1 MQVAKNNFTDGLVMD
16 LSPDATQNNCLT
28 NALNATYVTMNG
40 NELSLQNDMGNAKF
54 GAKLPE
60 GYIPL
65 GTTQLGGIIYLVI
78 YNPTNGKTQIG
89 SFPSPQFTFGT
100 PKEIANKEIDLA
112 YFENNLQYKQ
122 VYTDYILQPGDKF
135 VFEFTEEDKKLI
147 PYLYDESL
155 FTEES
160 ATAIE
165 SPALKSFLKYSIGT
179 VSQEGKLI
187 QLSNLRNLYV
197 TNSSEENYN
206 VYNSTIS
213 GNLALILTKVFC
225 NNVNLQVLVTEADNN
240 TFKLNFTYTFTS
252 NDKFIPSNIYFK
264 INDKETRIKYSNE
277 GSPQKSPARSIV
289 GYFWAGNFNS
299 YSFTYTQSFSKN
311 DFPNNTLY
319 LENVAA
325 YKSLTGASNIQ
336 LSQKASKIMD
346 LTKLGTGVVQLTR
359 YTYNIMS
366 EELIFNFE
374 YTAYLQA
381 GESLNKITA
390 NIYATSNETPIY
402 TKEFS
407 NTSSYYIFNVHYLD
421 TFKANNLYVM
431 DFVFEI
437 DRQGTIREEHI
448 TRWIITES
456 GIFNDTILDYDDKV
470 EVTYWKK
477 TVSSKLVLNYD
488 SITANYDDIAGLT
501 YNKNVKVTEEH
512 TFNNAELTTKI
523 ILDSNIQHIKC
534 SSAIFKT
541 TSIEYGTG
549 VINNSTANIDT
560 VKLDDMSISN
570 NQKIQCKLNYTITGN
585 RSVAVTASQNIVRA
599 LKDQYDNQYG
609 TVGYATISISDQQL
623 MDYPSYVEDQL
634 NSKKTN
640 LTVVQLSANYN
651 KLHFPT
657 ANPFSNIWG
666 VYVKGGYEKNVLICQ
681 EIFNQNEA
689 NNIAHTLQNLYVY
702 NKYQELT
709 YYTLNESDYT
719 VVKPDIVSITK
730 TFKVSNIDL
739 AIIVNG
745 KVLETAMSDFK
756 LPDNISKPK
765 EMEFV
770 WKEDTSKSTDYIVNM
785 PKAPK
790 DNVSSHLILDYDTM
804 LISNNTIYNL
814 DGTYEENKL
823 YWYDGT
829 MHPFKDSPEFKFK
842 FNNLEF
848 HGDSFDIDEGILQVD
863 DSTTLLYSLGSTDKY
878 ICKANVNDAVTQTNN

>member
-240 TFKLNFTYTFTS
+240 TFNLNFTYTFTS

-264 INDKETRIKYSNE
+264 INDKETRIKYYNE

-299 YSFTYTQSFSKN
+299 YSFTYTQSFNKS
-311 DFPNNTLY
+311 DFPNNTLH

-325 YKSLTGASNIQ
+325 YKNLSGANNIQ

-359 YTYNIMS
+359 YTYSIMS
-366 EELIFNFE
+366 KKLIFNFE

-390 NIYATSNETPIY
+390 NIYATSNKTPLF

-407 NTSSYYIFNVHYLD
+407 NTSSYYIFNVTYND
-421 TFKANNLYVM
+421 TFKANNLYVI

-437 DRQGTIREEHI
+437 TRQGTTRTEHI
-448 TRWIITES
+448 TRWVITES
-456 GIFNDTILDYDDKV
+456 GIFNDTILDYNGEV

-477 TVSSKLVLNYD
+477 TINSELILNND
-488 SITANYDDIAGLT
+488 SITGNYDDIAGLT
-501 YNKNVKVTEEH
+501 YNKNVKVIEEH
-512 TFNNAELTTKI
+512 TFNEAKLITKI

-534 SSAIFKT
+534 SNALFET

-570 NQKIQCKLNYTITGN
+570 NQEIQCKLNYTITGN

-599 LKDQYDNQYG
+599 LKDQYSNQYG
-609 TVGYATISISDQQL
+609 TVGFAAISISEQQL
-623 MDYPSYVEDQL
+623 MDYPFYVEDYL

-640 LTVVQLSANYN
+640 LTIVQLSTNS
-651 KLHFPT
+651 KLHFPGD
-657 ANPFSNIWG
+657 NPFDNIWG
-666 VYVKGGYEKNVLICQ
+666 VYVKGGYEKNILICQ
-681 EIFNQNEA
+681 KAFKQNEA
-689 NNIAHTLQNLYVY
+689 NNIAHALQNLYVY

-730 TFKVSNIDL
+730 TFNVKGIKL

-745 KVLETAMSDFK
+745 KVLETAMSDFI

-765 EMEFV
+765 NMTFD

-790 DNVSSHLILDYDTM
+790 DNISSHLILDYDTM

-814 DGTYEENKL
+814 DGTYKENKL

-829 MHPFKDSPEFKFK
+829 IHPFKDSPEFKFK

-848 HGDSFDIDEGILQVD
+848 HGDSFDIDEGILQVNNA
-863 DSTTLLYSLGSTDKY
+863 TTLLYSLGSTDKE
-878 ICKANVNDAVTQTNN
+878 ICKANVNDAVTQTDN

>member
-240 TFKLNFTYTFTS
+240 TFNLNFTYTFTS

-277 GSPQKSPARSIV
+277 GSLQKSPARSIV

-299 YSFTYTQSFSKN
+299 YSFTYTQSFNKS

-325 YKSLTGASNIQ
+325 YKNLIEANNIQ

-359 YTYNIMS
+359 YTYSIMS
-366 EELIFNFE
+366 KKLIFNFE

-390 NIYATSNETPIY
+390 NIYATSNDTPLF

-407 NTSSYYIFNVHYLD
+407 NTSSYYIFNVSYKD
-421 TFKANNLYVM
+421 AFKANNLYVI

-437 DRQGTIREEHI
+437 TRQGTTRNEHI
-448 TRWIITES
+448 TRWVITES
-456 GIFNDTILDYDDKV
+456 GIFNDTILDYNGEV

-477 TVSSKLVLNYD
+477 TINSELILNND
-488 SITANYDDIAGLT
+488 SITGNYDDIAGLT
-501 YNKNVKVTEEH
+501 YNKNVKVIEEH
-512 TFNNAELTTKI
+512 TFNEAKLITKI

-534 SSAIFKT
+534 SNALFET

-599 LKDQYDNQYG
+599 LKDQYSNQYG
-609 TVGYATISISDQQL
+609 TVGFADISISEQQL
-623 MDYPSYVEDQL
+623 MDYPFYVEDYL

-640 LTVVQLSANYN
+640 LTIVQLSTNS
-651 KLHFPT
+651 KLHFPGD
-657 ANPFSNIWG
+657 NPFDNIWG
-666 VYVKGGYEKNVLICQ
+666 VYVKGGYEKNILICQ
-681 EIFNQNEA
+681 KAFKQNEA
-689 NNIAHTLQNLYVY
+689 NNIAHALQNLYVY

-730 TFKVSNIDL
+730 TFKVSDIDL

-745 KVLETAMSDFK
+745 KVLETAMSDFN

-765 EMEFV
+765 NMTFD

-790 DNVSSHLILDYDTM
+790 DNISSHLILDYDTM

-829 MHPFKDSPEFKFK
+829 IHPFKDSPEFKFK

-848 HGDSFDIDEGILQVD
+848 HGDSFDIDEGILQVNNA
-863 DSTTLLYSLGSTDKY
+863 TTLLYSLGSTDKE
-878 ICKANVNDAVTQTNN
+878 ICKANVNDAVTQTDN

>member
-240 TFKLNFTYTFTS
+240 TFNLNFTYTFTS

-277 GSPQKSPARSIV
+277 GSLQKSPARSIV

-299 YSFTYTQSFSKN
+299 YSFTYTQSFNKS

-325 YKSLTGASNIQ
+325 YKNLIGANNIQ

-359 YTYNIMS
+359 YTYSIMS
-366 EELIFNFE
+366 KKLIFNFE

-390 NIYATSNETPIY
+390 NIYATSNDTPLF

-407 NTSSYYIFNVHYLD
+407 NKSSYYIFNVSYND
-421 TFKANNLYVM
+421 TFKANNLYVI

-437 DRQGTIREEHI
+437 TRQDTTRNEHI
-448 TRWIITES
+448 TRWVITES

-477 TVSSKLVLNYD
+477 TVSSELVLKYD

-534 SSAIFKT
+534 SNAVFET

-570 NQKIQCKLNYTITGN
+570 NQEIQCKLNYTITGN

-599 LKDQYDNQYG
+599 LKDQYSNQYG
-609 TVGYATISISDQQL
+609 TVGFAAISISEQQL
-623 MDYPSYVEDQL
+623 MDYPFYVEDYL

-640 LTVVQLSANYN
+640 LTIVQLSTNS
-651 KLHFPT
+651 KLHFPGD
-657 ANPFSNIWG
+657 NPFDNIWG
-666 VYVKGGYEKNVLICQ
+666 VYVKGGYEKNILICQ
-681 EIFNQNEA
+681 KAFKQNEA
-689 NNIAHTLQNLYVY
+689 NNIAHALQNLYVY

-730 TFKVSNIDL
+730 TFKVSDIDL

-765 EMEFV
+765 NMTFD

-829 MHPFKDSPEFKFK
+829 IHPFKDSPEFKFK

-848 HGDSFDIDEGILQVD
+848 HGDSFDIDEGILQVNNA
-863 DSTTLLYSLGSTDKY
+863 TTLLYSLGSTDKE
-878 ICKANVNDAVTQTNN
+878 ICKANVNDAVTQTDN

>member
-16 LSPDATQNNCLT
+16 LSPDVTQNNCLT

-100 PKEIANKEIDLA
+100 PKEITNKEIDLA

-122 VYTDYILQPGDKF
+122 VYTDYVLQPGDKF
-135 VFEFTEEDKKLI
+135 VFEFTGEDKKLI

-160 ATAIE
+160 AAAIE

-197 TNSSEENYN
+197 TDSSEENYN

-225 NNVNLQVLVTEADNN
+225 NNVNLQVLVTEVDNN
-240 TFKLNFTYTFTS
+240 TFNLNFTYTFTS
-252 NDKFIPSNIYFK
+252 NDKFIPSNMYFK
-264 INDKETRIKYSNE
+264 INNKETRIKYSNE
-277 GSPQKSPARSIV
+277 GSPQKSPARSVV
-289 GYFWAGNFNS
+289 GYFWTGNFNS
-299 YSFTYTQSFSKN
+299 YSFTYTQSFNKN

-325 YKSLTGASNIQ
+325 YKSLIGASNIQ

-359 YTYNIMS
+359 YTYSIMS

-390 NIYATSNETPIY
+390 NIYATSNATPLF

-407 NTSSYYIFNVHYLD
+407 NTSSYYIFNVQYD
-421 TFKANNLYVM
+421 DMFKANNLYVI

-437 DRQGTIREEHI
+437 TRQDTTRKEHI
-448 TRWIITES
+448 TRWVITES
-456 GIFNDTILDYDDKV
+456 GIFNDTILDYDGEV
-470 EVTYWKK
+470 ECTYWKK
-477 TVSSKLVLNYD
+477 TVSSELVLNYD

-501 YNKNVKVTEEH
+501 YNKNVQVTEEH
-512 TFNNAELTTKI
+512 AFDRAQLTTKI

-534 SSAIFKT
+534 SSANFKT
-541 TSIEYGTG
+541 TSIKYGTG
-549 VINNSTANIDT
+549 IINNNTAENNT
-560 VKLDDMSISN
+560 VQLDGMSISN
-570 NQKIQCKLNYTITGN
+570 NQEIQCKLNYTITGN
-585 RSVAVTASQNIVRA
+585 RSVAVTASQNTVRA
-599 LKDQYDNQYG
+599 LKDQYSNQYG
-609 TVGYATISISDQQL
+609 TIGFAPISISDQQL
-623 MDYPSYVEDQL
+623 MNYTSYVEDQL
-634 NSKKTN
+634 NSKKTY
-640 LTVVQLSANYN
+640 LTIVQLQPTSPN
-651 KLHFPT
+651 KLHFP
-657 ANPFSNIWG
+657 AGNLFDKIWG
-666 VYVKGGYEKNVLICQ
+666 VYVKGGYEKNILICQ
-681 EIFNQNEA
+681 EAFNYNEA
-689 NNIAHTLQNLYVY
+689 NDIAHALQNLYVY

-719 VVKPDIVSITK
+719 VAKPDIVSITK
-730 TFKVSNIDL
+730 NFTVSDINL

-745 KVLETAMSDFK
+745 KILETAMSDFHT
-756 LPDNISKPK
+756 PTNIPKPK
-765 EMEFV
+765 EMKFD

-814 DGTYEENKL
+814 DGTYKENKL

-829 MHPFKDSPEFKFK
+829 IHSFDNSSEFE
-842 FNNLEF
+842 FNNLKF
-848 HGDSFDIDEGILQVD
+848 NGGSFDIDEGILQVD
-863 DSTTLLYSLGSTDKY
+863 ESTTLLYSLGSTDKY

>member
-240 TFKLNFTYTFTS
+240 TFNLNFTYTFTS

-299 YSFTYTQSFSKN
+299 YSFTYTQSFNKS
-311 DFPNNTLY
+311 DFPNNTLH
-319 LENVAA
+319 LENVTA
-325 YKSLTGASNIQ
+325 YKNLIGANNIQ

-359 YTYNIMS
+359 YTYSIMS
-366 EELIFNFE
+366 KKLIFNFE

-390 NIYATSNETPIY
+390 NIYATSNKTPLF

-407 NTSSYYIFNVHYLD
+407 NTSSYYIFNVSYND
-421 TFKANNLYVM
+421 TFKANNLYVI

-437 DRQGTIREEHI
+437 TRQDTTRNEHK
-448 TRWIITES
+448 TRWVITES

-477 TVSSKLVLNYD
+477 TVSSELVLKYD

-534 SSAIFKT
+534 SNAVFET

-599 LKDQYDNQYG
+599 LKDQYSNQYG
-609 TVGYATISISDQQL
+609 TVGFADISISEQQL
-623 MDYPSYVEDQL
+623 MDYPFYVEDYL

-640 LTVVQLSANYN
+640 LTIVQLSTNS
-651 KLHFPT
+651 KLHFPGD
-657 ANPFSNIWG
+657 NPFDNIWG
-666 VYVKGGYEKNVLICQ
+666 VYVKGGYEKNILICQ
-681 EIFNQNEA
+681 KTFKQNEA
-689 NNIAHTLQNLYVY
+689 NNIAHALQNLYVY

-730 TFKVSNIDL
+730 TFKVSDIDL

-765 EMEFV
+765 NMTFD

-790 DNVSSHLILDYDTM
+790 DNISSHLILDYDTM

-814 DGTYEENKL
+814 DGTYKENKL

-829 MHPFKDSPEFKFK
+829 IHPFKDSPEFKFK

-848 HGDSFDIDEGILQVD
+848 HGDSFDIDEGILQVNNT
-863 DSTTLLYSLGSTDKY
+863 TTLLYSLGSTDKE
-878 ICKANVNDAVTQTNN
+878 ICKVNVNDAVTQTDN

>member
-240 TFKLNFTYTFTS
+240 TFNLNFTYAFTS

-299 YSFTYTQSFSKN
+299 YSFTYTQSFNKN

-325 YKSLTGASNIQ
+325 YKSLIGASNIQ

-359 YTYNIMS
+359 YTYSIMS

-390 NIYATSNETPIY
+390 NIYATSNDTPLF

-407 NTSSYYIFNVHYLD
+407 NTSSYYIFNVQYD
-421 TFKANNLYVM
+421 DMFKANNLYVI

-437 DRQGTIREEHI
+437 TKQDTTRKEHI
-448 TRWIITES
+448 TRWVITES
-456 GIFNDTILDYDDKV
+456 GIFNDTILDYDGEV
-470 EVTYWKK
+470 ECTYWKK
-477 TVSSKLVLNYD
+477 TVSSELVLNYD

-501 YNKNVKVTEEH
+501 YNKNVQVTEQH
-512 TFNNAELTTKI
+512 AFDRAQLTTKI

-534 SSAIFKT
+534 SSANFKT
-541 TSIEYGTG
+541 TSIKYGTG
-549 VINNSTANIDT
+549 IINNNTAENNT
-560 VKLDDMSISN
+560 VQLDGMSISN

-585 RSVAVTASQNIVRA
+585 RSVAVTASQNTVRA
-599 LKDQYDNQYG
+599 LKDQYSNQYG
-609 TVGYATISISDQQL
+609 TIGFAPISISDQQL
-623 MDYPSYVEDQL
+623 MNYASYVEDQL
-634 NSKKTN
+634 NSKKTY
-640 LTVVQLSANYN
+640 LTIVQLQPTSPN
-651 KLHFPT
+651 KLHFT
-657 ANPFSNIWG
+657 AGSIFDKIWG

-681 EIFNQNEA
+681 EAFNYNEA
-689 NNIAHTLQNLYVY
+689 NNIAHALQNLYVY

-719 VVKPDIVSITK
+719 VAKPDIVSITK
-730 TFKVSNIDL
+730 NFTVCDINL

-745 KVLETAMSDFK
+745 KILKTAMSEFNT
-756 LPDNISKPK
+756 PANISKPK
-765 EMEFV
+765 EMKFY

-790 DNVSSHLILDYDTM
+790 DNVSSHLTLDYDTM

-814 DGTYEENKL
+814 DGTYKENKL

-829 MHPFKDSPEFKFK
+829 IHSFDNLSEFE
-842 FNNLEF
+842 FNNLKF
-848 HGDSFDIDEGILQVD
+848 NGGSFDIDEGILQVD
-863 DSTTLLYSLGSTDKY
+863 GSATLLYSLGSTDKY
-878 ICKANVNDAVTQTNN
+878 ICKVNVNDAVTQTNN

>member
-681 EIFNQNEA
+681 ETFNQNEA

-702 NKYQELT
+702 NKHQELT

-730 TFKVSNIDL
+730 TFDVKDIKL

-745 KVLETAMSDFK
+745 KVLETAMSEFDM
-756 LPDNISKPK
+756 PANISKPK
-765 EMEFV
+765 EMKFV
-770 WKEDTSKSTDYIVNM
+770 WNEDTSKSTDYIVNM

-829 MHPFKDSPEFKFK
+829 IHPFKDSPEFKFK

-848 HGDSFDIDEGILQVD
+848 HGDSFDIDEGILQVNNA
-863 DSTTLLYSLGSTDKY
+863 TTLLYSLGSTDKE
-878 ICKANVNDAVTQTNN
+878 ICKANVNDAVTQTDN

>member
-1 MQVAKNNFTDGLVMD
+1 MQVAKNNFTEALVMD
-16 LSPDATQNNCLT
+16 LSPDVTQNNCLT

-65 GTTQLGGIIYLVI
+65 GTTQLGGVIYLII

-89 SFPSPQFTFGT
+89 SFPSPQFTFST
-100 PKEIANKEIDLA
+100 PKEITNKEIDLA

-122 VYTDYILQPGDKF
+122 VYTDYVLQPGDKF

-160 ATAIE
+160 AAAIE

-197 TNSSEENYN
+197 TDSSEENYN

-225 NNVNLQVLVTEADNN
+225 NDVNLQVLVTEAGNN
-240 TFKLNFTYTFTS
+240 TFNLNFTYTFTS
-252 NDKFIPSNIYFK
+252 NDKFIPSNMYFK
-264 INDKETRIKYSNE
+264 INNEETRIKYSNE

-299 YSFTYTQSFSKN
+299 YSFTYTQSFNKS

-325 YKSLTGASNIQ
+325 YKNLIGANNIQ

-359 YTYNIMS
+359 YTYSIMPK
-366 EELIFNFE
+366 ELIFNFE

-390 NIYATSNETPIY
+390 NIYATSNDTPLF

-407 NTSSYYIFNVHYLD
+407 NTSSYYIFNVQYD
-421 TFKANNLYVM
+421 DMFKANNLYVI

-437 DRQGTIREEHI
+437 TRQDTTRKEHI
-448 TRWIITES
+448 TRWVITES
-456 GIFNDTILDYDDKV
+456 GIFNDTILDYDGEV
-470 EVTYWKK
+470 ECTYWKK
-477 TVSSKLVLNYD
+477 TVSSKLVLNHD

-501 YNKNVKVTEEH
+501 YNKNVQVTEEH
-512 TFNNAELTTKI
+512 AFDRAQLTTKI

-534 SSAIFKT
+534 SSANFKT
-541 TSIEYGTG
+541 TSIKYGTG
-549 VINNSTANIDT
+549 IINNNTAENNT
-560 VKLDDMSISN
+560 VQLDGMSISN
-570 NQKIQCKLNYTITGN
+570 NQEIQCKLNYTITGN
-585 RSVAVTASQNIVRA
+585 RSVAVTASQNTVRA
-599 LKDQYDNQYG
+599 LKDQYSNQYG
-609 TVGYATISISDQQL
+609 TIGFAPISISDQQL
-623 MDYPSYVEDQL
+623 MNYTSYVEDQL
-634 NSKKTN
+634 NSKKTY
-640 LTVVQLSANYN
+640 LTIVQLQPTSPN
-651 KLHFPT
+651 KLHFP
-657 ANPFSNIWG
+657 ADNLFDKIWG
-666 VYVKGGYEKNVLICQ
+666 VYVKGGYEKNILICQ
-681 EIFNQNEA
+681 EAFNYNEA
-689 NNIAHTLQNLYVY
+689 NDIAHALQNLYVY

-719 VVKPDIVSITK
+719 VAKPDIVSITK
-730 TFKVSNIDL
+730 NFTVSDIDL

-745 KVLETAMSDFK
+745 KILKTAMSEFNM
-756 LPDNISKPK
+756 PANISKPK
-765 EMEFV
+765 KMKFD

-814 DGTYEENKL
+814 DGTYKENKL

-829 MHPFKDSPEFKFK
+829 IHSFDNSSEFE
-842 FNNLEF
+842 FNNLKF
-848 HGDSFDIDEGILQVD
+848 NGGSFDIDEGILQVD
-863 DSTTLLYSLGSTDKY
+863 ESTTLLYSLGSTDKY

>member
-28 NALNATYVTMNG
+28 NALNATYITMNG

-240 TFKLNFTYTFTS
+240 TFNLNFTYTFTS

-264 INDKETRIKYSNE
+264 INDKETRIKYYNE

-299 YSFTYTQSFSKN
+299 YSFTYTQSFNKN
-311 DFPNNTLY
+311 NFPNNTLY

-325 YKSLTGASNIQ
+325 YKSLTGANNIQ

-359 YTYNIMS
+359 YTYSVMS
-366 EELIFNFE
+366 KELIFNFE

-390 NIYATSNETPIY
+390 NIYATSNETPLF

-407 NTSSYYIFNVHYLD
+407 NTSSYYIFNFSYND
-421 TFKANNLYVM
+421 TFKANNLYVI

-437 DRQGTIREEHI
+437 TRQDTTRNEHI
-448 TRWIITES
+448 TRWVITES
-456 GIFNDTILDYDDKV
+456 GIFNDTILDYDGNV
-470 EVTYWKK
+470 ECTYWKK

-501 YNKNVKVTEEH
+501 YNKNVQVTEEH
-512 TFNNAELTTKI
+512 TFDRAQLTTKI
-523 ILDSNIQHIKC
+523 ILDSNIQHAKC
-534 SSAIFKT
+534 SSAIFET

-549 VINNSTANIDT
+549 VINNNTDKYDN
-560 VKLDDMSISN
+560 VWLNDMSINN
-570 NQKIQCKLNYTITGN
+570 NQTIQCKLNYTITGN

-609 TVGYATISISDQQL
+609 TVGYAHIIISDQQL
-623 MDYPSYVEDQL
+623 MDYPSYVENQL

-640 LTVVQLSANYN
+640 LTVVQLSANSD
-651 KLHFPT
+651 KLHFPA
-657 ANPFSNIWG
+657 ANLFSNIWG

-681 EIFNQNEA
+681 EAFKQNEA
-689 NNIAHTLQNLYVY
+689 NNIAHALQNLYVY

-730 TFKVSNIDL
+730 TFNVKDIKL

-756 LPDNISKPK
+756 MPTNISKPK
-765 EMEFV
+765 EMTFD

-814 DGTYEENKL
+814 NGTYEENKL

-829 MHPFKDSPEFKFK
+829 MHSFNDSFVANNLK
-842 FNNLEF
+842 FN
-848 HGDSFDIDEGILQVD
+848 GGSFDIDEGILQVD
-863 DSTTLLYSLGSTDKY
+863 EMTTLSYSLGSTDKD
-878 ICKANVNDAVTQTNN
+878 ICKVNVNDAVTQTNN

>member
-89 SFPSPQFTFGT
+89 SFPSPQFTFGI

-165 SPALKSFLKYSIGT
+165 SPALKSFLKYSIST

-240 TFKLNFTYTFTS
+240 TFNLNFTYTFTS

-289 GYFWAGNFNS
+289 DYFWTGNFNS
-299 YSFTYTQSFSKN
+299 YSFTYTQSFNKN

-325 YKSLTGASNIQ
+325 YKSLIGASNIQ

-359 YTYNIMS
+359 YTYSIMS

-390 NIYATSNETPIY
+390 NIYATSNATPLF

-407 NTSSYYIFNVHYLD
+407 NTSSYYIFNVQYD
-421 TFKANNLYVM
+421 DMFRANNLYVI

-437 DRQGTIREEHI
+437 TRQDTTRKEHI
-448 TRWIITES
+448 TRWVITES
-456 GIFNDTILDYDDKV
+456 GIFNDTILDYDGEV
-470 EVTYWKK
+470 ECTYWKK

-501 YNKNVKVTEEH
+501 YNKNVRVTEEH
-512 TFNNAELTTKI
+512 AFDRAQLTTKI

-534 SSAIFKT
+534 SSANFKT
-541 TSIEYGTG
+541 TSIKYGTG
-549 VINNSTANIDT
+549 IINNNTAENNT
-560 VKLDDMSISN
+560 VQLDGMSISN

-585 RSVAVTASQNIVRA
+585 RSVAVTASQNTVRA
-599 LKDQYDNQYG
+599 LKDQYSNQYG
-609 TVGYATISISDQQL
+609 TIGFAPISFSDQEL
-623 MDYPSYVEDQL
+623 MDYTSYVEDQL
-634 NSKKTN
+634 NSKKTY
-640 LTVVQLSANYN
+640 LTIVQLQPTSLN
-651 KLHFPT
+651 KLHFP
-657 ANPFSNIWG
+657 AGKPFDKIFG
-666 VYVKGGYEKNVLICQ
+666 VYVKGGYEKNILICH
-681 EIFNQNEA
+681 EAFNYNEA
-689 NNIAHTLQNLYVY
+689 DDIAHALQNLYVY
-702 NKYQELT
+702 NKDQELT

-719 VVKPDIVSITK
+719 VAKLDTVSITK
-730 TFKVSNIDL
+730 NFTVSDINL

-745 KVLETAMSDFK
+745 KILETAMSDFHT
-756 LPDNISKPK
+756 PTNIPKPK
-765 EMEFV
+765 EMKFD

-814 DGTYEENKL
+814 DGTYKENKL

-829 MHPFKDSPEFKFK
+829 IHSFDDSSEFE
-842 FNNLEF
+842 FNNLKF
-848 HGDSFDIDEGILQVD
+848 NGGSFNIDEGILQVNE
-863 DSTTLLYSLGSTDKY
+863 STILLYSLGSTDKY
-878 ICKANVNDAVTQTNN
+878 ICKVNVNDAVTQTNN

>member
-16 LSPDATQNNCLT
+16 LSPDAIQNNCLT

-197 TNSSEENYN
+197 TNSNEENYN

-240 TFKLNFTYTFTS
+240 TFNLNFTYTFTS

-277 GSPQKSPARSIV
+277 GSLQKSPARSIV

-299 YSFTYTQSFSKN
+299 YSFTYTQSFNKS

-325 YKSLTGASNIQ
+325 YKNLIGANNIQ

-359 YTYNIMS
+359 YTYSIMS
-366 EELIFNFE
+366 KKLIFNFE

-390 NIYATSNETPIY
+390 NIYATSNDTPLF

-407 NTSSYYIFNVHYLD
+407 NTSSYYIFNVSYKD
-421 TFKANNLYVM
+421 AFKANNLYVI

-437 DRQGTIREEHI
+437 TRQGTTRNEHI
-448 TRWIITES
+448 TRWVITES
-456 GIFNDTILDYDDKV
+456 GIFNDTILDYNGEV

-477 TVSSKLVLNYD
+477 TINSELILNND
-488 SITANYDDIAGLT
+488 SITGNYDDIAGLT
-501 YNKNVKVTEEH
+501 YNKNVKVIEEH
-512 TFNNAELTTKI
+512 TFNEAKLITKI

-534 SSAIFKT
+534 SNALFET

-599 LKDQYDNQYG
+599 LKDQYSNQYG
-609 TVGYATISISDQQL
+609 TVGFADISISEQQL
-623 MDYPSYVEDQL
+623 MDYPFYVEDYL

-640 LTVVQLSANYN
+640 LTIVQLSTNS
-651 KLHFPT
+651 KLHFPGD
-657 ANPFSNIWG
+657 NPFDNIWG
-666 VYVKGGYEKNVLICQ
+666 VYVKGGYEKNILICQ
-681 EIFNQNEA
+681 KAFKQNEA
-689 NNIAHTLQNLYVY
+689 NNIAHALQNLYVY

-730 TFKVSNIDL
+730 TFKVSDIDL

-745 KVLETAMSDFK
+745 KVLETAMSDFE

-765 EMEFV
+765 NMTFD

-790 DNVSSHLILDYDTM
+790 DNISSHLILDYDTM

-829 MHPFKDSPEFKFK
+829 IHPFKDSPEFKFK

-848 HGDSFDIDEGILQVD
+848 HGDSFDIDEGILQVNNA
-863 DSTTLLYSLGSTDKY
+863 TTLLYSLGSTDKE
-878 ICKANVNDAVTQTNN
+878 ICKANVNNAVTQTDN

>member
-54 GAKLPE
+54 GATLPE

-89 SFPSPQFTFGT
+89 SFPSPQFTFST
-100 PKEIANKEIDLA
+100 PKEITNKEIDLA

-147 PYLYDESL
+147 PYLYNESL

-225 NNVNLQVLVTEADNN
+225 NDVNLQVLVTEADNN
-240 TFKLNFTYTFTS
+240 NFNLNFTYTFTS

-264 INDKETRIKYSNE
+264 INNKETRIKYSNE

-289 GYFWAGNFNS
+289 GYFQAGNFNS
-299 YSFTYTQSFSKN
+299 YSFTYTQSFNKN

-325 YKSLTGASNIQ
+325 YKNLIGANNIQ

-359 YTYNIMS
+359 YTYSIMS
-366 EELIFNFE
+366 KELIFNFE

-390 NIYATSNETPIY
+390 NIYATSNETPLF

-407 NTSSYYIFNVHYLD
+407 NTSSYYIFNVSYND
-421 TFKANNLYVM
+421 TFKANNLYVI

-437 DRQGTIREEHI
+437 TRQDTTRNEHI
-448 TRWIITES
+448 TRWVITES
-456 GIFNDTILDYDDKV
+456 GIFNDAILDYDGTID
-470 EVTYWKK
+470 VTYWKK
-477 TVSSKLVLNYD
+477 TVSSKLVLNND
-488 SITANYDDIAGLT
+488 SITANYDDIAGLI
-501 YNKNVKVTEEH
+501 YNKNVQVTEEH
-512 TFNNAELTTKI
+512 TFDRAQLTTKI

-534 SSAIFKT
+534 SSANFKT
-541 TSIEYGTG
+541 TSIKYGTG
-549 VINNSTANIDT
+549 IINNNTAENNT
-560 VKLDDMSISN
+560 VQLDGMSISN

-599 LKDQYDNQYG
+599 LKDQYSNQYG
-609 TVGYATISISDQQL
+609 TVGFANISISDQQL

-634 NSKKTN
+634 NSKKTY
-640 LTVVQLSANYN
+640 LTIVQLSTNYA
-651 KLHFPT
+651 KLHFPA
-657 ANPFSNIWG
+657 ANSFDKIWG
-666 VYVKGGYEKNVLICQ
+666 VYVKGGYEKNILICQ
-681 EIFNQNEA
+681 EAFNYNEA
-689 NNIAHTLQNLYVY
+689 NNIAHALQNLYVY

-730 TFKVSNIDL
+730 TFEVSDVDL

-745 KVLETAMSDFK
+745 KVLETAMSDFR

-765 EMEFV
+765 EMTFD
-770 WKEDTSKSTDYIVNM
+770 WTEDTSKFTDYIVNM

-829 MHPFKDSPEFKFK
+829 IHPFKDSPEFKFK

-848 HGDSFDIDEGILQVD
+848 HGDSFDIDEGILQVNNV
-863 DSTTLLYSLGSTDKY
+863 TTLLYSLGSTDKE
-878 ICKANVNDAVTQTNN
+878 ICKANVNDAVTQTDN

>member
-240 TFKLNFTYTFTS
+240 TFNLNFTYTFTS

-264 INDKETRIKYSNE
+264 INDKETRIKYYNE

-299 YSFTYTQSFSKN
+299 YSFTYIQSFNKS

-325 YKSLTGASNIQ
+325 YKSLFDASNIQ

-359 YTYNIMS
+359 YTYSIMS
-366 EELIFNFE
+366 KKLIFNFE

-390 NIYATSNETPIY
+390 NIYATSNGTPLF

-407 NTSSYYIFNVHYLD
+407 NTSSYYIFNVSYND
-421 TFKANNLYVM
+421 TFKANNLYVI

-437 DRQGTIREEHI
+437 TRQGTTRTEHI
-448 TRWIITES
+448 TRWVITES
-456 GIFNDTILDYDDKV
+456 GIFNDTILDYNGEV

-477 TVSSKLVLNYD
+477 TINSELILNND
-488 SITANYDDIAGLT
+488 SITGNYDDIAGLT
-501 YNKNVKVTEEH
+501 YNKNVKVIEEH
-512 TFNNAELTTKI
+512 TFNEAKLITKI

-534 SSAIFKT
+534 SNALFET

-549 VINNSTANIDT
+549 VINNSTTNIDT

-570 NQKIQCKLNYTITGN
+570 NQEIQCKLNYTITGN

-599 LKDQYDNQYG
+599 LKDQYSNQYG
-609 TVGYATISISDQQL
+609 TVGFTDISISEQQL
-623 MDYPSYVEDQL
+623 MDYPFYVEDYL

-640 LTVVQLSANYN
+640 LTIVQLSTNS
-651 KLHFPT
+651 KLHFPGD
-657 ANPFSNIWG
+657 NPFDNIWG
-666 VYVKGGYEKNVLICQ
+666 VYVKGGYEKNILICQ
-681 EIFNQNEA
+681 KAFKQNEA
-689 NNIAHTLQNLYVY
+689 NNIAHALQNLYVY

-730 TFKVSNIDL
+730 TFKVSDIDL

-745 KVLETAMSDFK
+745 KVLETAMSDFE

-765 EMEFV
+765 NMTFD

-790 DNVSSHLILDYDTM
+790 DNISSHLILDYDTM

-829 MHPFKDSPEFKFK
+829 IHPFKDSPEFKFK

-848 HGDSFDIDEGILQVD
+848 HGDSFDIDEGILQVNNA
-863 DSTTLLYSLGSTDKY
+863 TTLLYSLGSTDKE
-878 ICKANVNDAVTQTNN
+878 ICKANVNDAVTQTDN

>member
-1 MQVAKNNFTDGLVMD
+1 MIAKSCFTDGLIMD

-264 INDKETRIKYSNE
+264 INDKETRIKYYNE
-277 GSPQKSPARSIV
+277 GSPQKSPARSIA

-299 YSFTYTQSFSKN
+299 YSFTYTQSFNKS

-325 YKSLTGASNIQ
+325 YKNLIGANNIQ

-437 DRQGTIREEHI
+437 DRQGNIREEHI

-477 TVSSKLVLNYD
+477 TVSSELALKYD

-523 ILDSNIQHIKC
+523 ILGSNIQHIKC
-534 SSAIFKT
+534 SSAVFET

-560 VKLDDMSISN
+560 VKLDDMSINN
-570 NQKIQCKLNYTITGN
+570 NQTIQCKLNYTITGN

-609 TVGYATISISDQQL
+609 TVGFATIDISDHQL

-640 LTVVQLSANYN
+640 LTVVQLRANQD
-651 KLHFPT
+651 KLHFP
-657 ANPFSNIWG
+657 ADNPFSNIWG

-681 EIFNQNEA
+681 KTFNYNEA

-702 NKYQELT
+702 NKHQELT

-730 TFKVSNIDL
+730 TFDVKDIKL

-745 KVLETAMSDFK
+745 KVLETAMSEFDM
-756 LPDNISKPK
+756 PANISKPK
-765 EMEFV
+765 EMKFV

-848 HGDSFDIDEGILQVD
+848 HGDSFDIDKGILQVD
-863 DSTTLLYSLGSTDKY
+863 YSATLLYSLDSTDKY
-878 ICKANVNDAVTQTNN
+878 ICKVNVNDAVTQTNN

>member
-54 GAKLPE
+54 GATLPE

-165 SPALKSFLKYSIGT
+165 SPALKSFLKYSIDT

-197 TNSSEENYN
+197 TNNSKENYN

-225 NNVNLQVLVTEADNN
+225 NDVNLQVLVTEADNN
-240 TFKLNFTYTFTS
+240 AFNLNFTYTFTS

-264 INDKETRIKYSNE
+264 INNKETRIKYSNE

-299 YSFTYTQSFSKN
+299 YSFTYTQSFNKN

-325 YKSLTGASNIQ
+325 YKNLIGANNIQ

-359 YTYNIMS
+359 YTYSIMS
-366 EELIFNFE
+366 KELIFNFE

-390 NIYATSNETPIY
+390 NIYATSNGTPLF

-407 NTSSYYIFNVHYLD
+407 NTSSYYIFNVSYND
-421 TFKANNLYVM
+421 TFKANNLYVI

-437 DRQGTIREEHI
+437 TRQDTTRNEHI
-448 TRWIITES
+448 TRWVITES
-456 GIFNDTILDYDDKV
+456 GIFNDAILDYDGTID
-470 EVTYWKK
+470 VTYWKK
-477 TVSSKLVLNYD
+477 TVSSELVLKYD

-534 SSAIFKT
+534 SSANFKT
-541 TSIEYGTG
+541 TSIKYGTG
-549 VINNSTANIDT
+549 IINNNTAENNT
-560 VKLDDMSISN
+560 VQLDGMSISN

-585 RSVAVTASQNIVRA
+585 RSVAVTASQNTVRA
-599 LKDQYDNQYG
+599 LKDQYSNQYG
-609 TVGYATISISDQQL
+609 TIGFAPISISDQQL
-623 MDYPSYVEDQL
+623 MNYTSYVEDQL
-634 NSKKTN
+634 NSKKTY
-640 LTVVQLSANYN
+640 LTIVQLQPTSPN
-651 KLHFPT
+651 KLHFP
-657 ANPFSNIWG
+657 AGNPFDKIWG
-666 VYVKGGYEKNVLICQ
+666 VYVKGGYEKNILICQ
-681 EIFNQNEA
+681 EAFNYNEA
-689 NNIAHTLQNLYVY
+689 NDIAHALQNLYVY

-719 VVKPDIVSITK
+719 VAKPDIVSITK
-730 TFKVSNIDL
+730 NFTVSDIKL

-745 KVLETAMSDFK
+745 KILKTAMSEFNM
-756 LPDNISKPK
+756 PTNISKPK
-765 EMEFV
+765 EMKFE

-814 DGTYEENKL
+814 DGTYKENKL

-829 MHPFKDSPEFKFK
+829 IHSFDNSSEFE
-842 FNNLEF
+842 FNNLKF
-848 HGDSFDIDEGILQVD
+848 NGGSFDIDEGILQVD
-863 DSTTLLYSLGSTDKY
+863 ESTTLLYSLGSTDKD

>member
-240 TFKLNFTYTFTS
+240 TFNLNFTYTFTS

-277 GSPQKSPARSIV
+277 GSLQKSPARSIV

-299 YSFTYTQSFSKN
+299 YSFTYTQSFNKS

-325 YKSLTGASNIQ
+325 YKNLIEANNIQ

-359 YTYNIMS
+359 YTYSIMS
-366 EELIFNFE
+366 KKLIFNFE

-390 NIYATSNETPIY
+390 NIYATSNKTPLF

-407 NTSSYYIFNVHYLD
+407 NTSSYYIFNVTYND
-421 TFKANNLYVM
+421 TFKANNLYVI

-437 DRQGTIREEHI
+437 TRQGTTRTEHI
-448 TRWIITES
+448 TRWVITES
-456 GIFNDTILDYDDKV
+456 GIFNDTILDYNGEV

-477 TVSSKLVLNYD
+477 TINSELILNND
-488 SITANYDDIAGLT
+488 SITGNYDDIAGLT
-501 YNKNVKVTEEH
+501 YNKNVKVIEEH
-512 TFNNAELTTKI
+512 TFNEAKLITKI

-534 SSAIFKT
+534 SNALFET

-570 NQKIQCKLNYTITGN
+570 NQEIQCKLNYTITGN

-599 LKDQYDNQYG
+599 LKDQYSNQYG
-609 TVGYATISISDQQL
+609 TVGFADISISEQQL
-623 MDYPSYVEDQL
+623 MDYPFYVEDYL

-640 LTVVQLSANYN
+640 LTIVQLSTNS
-651 KLHFPT
+651 KLHFPGDNT
-657 ANPFSNIWG
+657 FDNIWG
-666 VYVKGGYEKNVLICQ
+666 VYVKGGYEKNILICQ
-681 EIFNQNEA
+681 KAFKQNEA
-689 NNIAHTLQNLYVY
+689 NNIAHALQNLYVY

-730 TFKVSNIDL
+730 TFKVSDIDL

-745 KVLETAMSDFK
+745 KVLETAMSDFN

-765 EMEFV
+765 NMTFD

-829 MHPFKDSPEFKFK
+829 IHPFKDSPEFKFK

-848 HGDSFDIDEGILQVD
+848 HGDSFDIDEGILQVNNA
-863 DSTTLLYSLGSTDKY
+863 TTLLYSLGSTDKE
-878 ICKANVNDAVTQTNN
+878 ICKANVNDAVTQTDN

>member
-240 TFKLNFTYTFTS
+240 TFNLNFTYTFTS

-299 YSFTYTQSFSKN
+299 YSFTYTQSFNKS
-311 DFPNNTLY
+311 DFPNNTLH
-319 LENVAA
+319 LENVTA
-325 YKSLTGASNIQ
+325 YKNLIGANNIQ

-359 YTYNIMS
+359 YTYSIMS
-366 EELIFNFE
+366 KKLIFNFE

-390 NIYATSNETPIY
+390 NIYATSNKTPLF

-407 NTSSYYIFNVHYLD
+407 NTSSYYIFNVSYND
-421 TFKANNLYVM
+421 TFKANNLYVI

-437 DRQGTIREEHI
+437 TRQDTTRNEHI
-448 TRWIITES
+448 TRWVITES

-477 TVSSKLVLNYD
+477 TVSSELVLKYD

-534 SSAIFKT
+534 SNAVFET

-599 LKDQYDNQYG
+599 LKDQYSNQYG
-609 TVGYATISISDQQL
+609 TVGFADISISEQQL
-623 MDYPSYVEDQL
+623 MDYPFYVEDYL

-640 LTVVQLSANYN
+640 LTIVQLSTNS
-651 KLHFPT
+651 KLHFPGD
-657 ANPFSNIWG
+657 NPFDNIWG
-666 VYVKGGYEKNVLICQ
+666 VYVKGGYEKNILICQ
-681 EIFNQNEA
+681 KTFKQNEA
-689 NNIAHTLQNLYVY
+689 NNIAHALQNLYVY

-730 TFKVSNIDL
+730 TFKVSDIDL

-765 EMEFV
+765 NMTFD

-790 DNVSSHLILDYDTM
+790 DNISSHLILDYDTM

-829 MHPFKDSPEFKFK
+829 IHPFKDSPEFKFK

-848 HGDSFDIDEGILQVD
+848 HGDSFDIDEGILQVNNA
-863 DSTTLLYSLGSTDKY
+863 TTLLYSLGSTDKE
-878 ICKANVNDAVTQTNN
+878 ICKANVNDAVTQTDN